1 MKKDTNFIEDL
12 LGRMT
17 LSEKIGQ
24 LNLVTPGG
32 ETLTGTVVN
41 TDVSDKIRNGR
52 IGSIFGVKSAEGVRM
67 FQDLAQQTRLKIP
80 LMFAEDVI
88 HGQKTVFP
96 LPLALAASWD
106 MALVR
111 ATARVAAQEA
121 ASIGIDQVYSP
132 MVDVCRDPRWG
143 RIAESPGED
152 PFLASRFAEAM
163 VEGYQGSDL
172 SRSDAVMACLKH
184 FCGYGG
190 GMGGRDY
197 DAVDLA
203 PATLH
208 DVVLPPFVAGIRA
221 GAGSIMASFN
231 TLNGVP
237 MHANRTVITDLFRK
251 NLGFDG
257 LVVADYT
264 GVLELI
270 AHGVAADRA
279 HAARLGLSAGVDMDM
294 VSETY
299 TETLEE
305 SVRTGLI
312 DEAEITAAC
321 RRVLE
326 AKLKLGLFD
335 DPYHRLDWGRA
346 AQPILTAANRQLAR
360 EAVAA
365 VTVLLKNEDGL
376 LPLPAPESGRLGT
389 IALIGPFVEDRVNMN
404 GTWAVAA
411 SPSTVVP
418 IADGLREAAGSQVK
432 VLTAK
437 GANIVDEPWLADRLN
452 VHDWKDLSVV
462 LDVRSPEA
470 MIAEA
475 VAVASRADVAVAV
488 VGEAREY
495 SGESSSRTDLAIPAP
510 QKKLLQALKATGK
523 PLVVVV
529 MTGRPLALAD
539 EASLADALLVAWF
552 GGTEIGH
559 GLADVLFGRAEPAGR
574 LPATFPYCLGQVPVT
589 YAHRPT
595 GRPTLSRFQK
605 FTSGY
610 VDLPDDVPQNDG
622 LYPFGFGLGYGKV
635 AYAPPRA
642 NRTELTGV
650 DDRLE
655 VTVALSNIGDRPTWE
670 TVQLYI
676 GDPVASV
683 SRPVKELKAFRK
695 VALAAHA
702 SETVS
707 FTVTSADL
715 DFSVAE
721 TLTDIRRRREDG
733 TFDIHIGPN
742 SRDTQALRIVWTGLQ
757 SDGHGS

>member
-1 MKKDTNFIEDL
+1 MTKDKDFIDGL
-12 LGRMT
+12 LANMT
-17 LSEKIGQ
+17 LAEKIGQ

-41 TDVSDKIRNGR
+41 TDVAEKIRAGR
-52 IGSIFGVKSAEGVRM
+52 IGAIFGVKSAEAVRV
-67 FQDLAQQTRLKIP
+67 FQDLAQLTRLKIP

-88 HGQKTVFP
+88 HGQKTIFP
-96 LPLALAASWD
+96 LPLAQAASFD
-106 MALVR
+106 MDLVR
-111 ATARVAAQEA
+111 DGARVAAQEA
-121 ASIGIDQVYSP
+121 AAIGIDQVYSP

-143 RIAESPGED
+143 RIAESAGED
-152 PFLASRFAEAM
+152 PYLASRFAVAM
-163 VEGYQGSDL
+163 VEGYQAGDL
-172 SRSDAVMACLKH
+172 RRPDAVMACLKH

-197 DAVDLA
+197 DAVDLS

-208 DVVLPPFVAGIRA
+208 DVVLPPFVAGARA

-237 MHANRTVITDLFRK
+237 MHANKAAITDLYRTK
-251 NLGFDG
+251 IGFDG

-279 HAARLGLSAGVDMDM
+279 EAARRALTAGVDMDM
-294 VSETY
+294 VSEAY
-299 TETLEE
+299 LDTLEE
-305 SVRTGLI
+305 AVTAGLV
-312 DEAEITAAC
+312 DEALITAAC

-335 DPYHRLDWGRA
+335 DPYHRLDWGRS
-346 AQPILTAANRQLAR
+346 AQPILTTANRQLAR
-360 EAVAA
+360 RAVAA
-365 VTVLLKNEDGL
+365 VSVLLKNDGDL
-376 LPLPAPESGRLGT
+376 LPLPAPDSGKLGA

-404 GTWAVAA
+404 GTWAVAG

-418 IADGLREAAGSQVK
+418 IADGLREAVGNAAAISV
-432 VLTAK
+432 AK
-437 GANIVDEPWLADRLN
+437 GANIVDEDWLAARLN

-462 LDVRSPEA
+462 IDERSPEV

-475 VAVASRADVAVAV
+475 VAAAMSSDVVVAV

-495 SGESSSRTDLAIPAP
+495 SGESSSRTDLTIPEP
-510 QKKLLQALKATGK
+510 QKKLLRALKAIGK

-529 MTGRPLALAD
+529 MTGRPLVLT
-539 EASLADALLVAWF
+539 EETGLADALLVAWF

-559 GLADVLFGRAEPAGR
+559 GLADVLLGKAEPSGR
-574 LPATFPYCLGQVPVT
+574 LPATFPYTVGQVPVT

-595 GRPTLSRFQK
+595 GRPSPGRFQK

-610 VDLPDDVPQNDG
+610 VDLPDGVPQNDG

-635 AYAPPRA
+635 SYGPPRA
-642 NRTELTGV
+642 DRTELSGSDT
-650 DDRLE
+650 LT
-655 VTVALSNIGDRPTWE
+655 VTVTVTNLGDRPTDE

-683 SRPVKELKAFRK
+683 SRPVKELKGFRK
-695 VALAAHA
+695 LTLAARSA
-702 SETVS
+702 ETVS
-707 FTVTSADL
+707 FTVTAADL
-715 DFSVAE
+715 AFSIAE
-721 TLTDIRRRREDG
+721 TVDDIRRTAESG
-733 TFDIHIGPN
+733 AFDIHIGPN
-742 SRDTQALRIVWTGLQ
+742 SRDTQTIRVVWTNP
-757 SDGHGS
+757 S

>member
-1 MKKDTNFIEDL
+1 MTKDRDFIDRL
-12 LGRMT
+12 IAGMT
-17 LSEKIGQ
+17 LAEKIGQ

-41 TDVSDKIRNGR
+41 TDVADKIRDGR
-52 IGSIFGVKSAEGVRM
+52 IGGIFGVKSAEAVRV
-67 FQDLAQQTRLKIP
+67 FQDLAQETRLKIP

-96 LPLALAASWD
+96 LPLALSASWD
-106 MALVR
+106 MELVQ

-152 PFLASRFAEAM
+152 PYLAARFAEAM
-163 VEGYQGSDL
+163 VRGYQGADL
-172 SRSDAVMACLKH
+172 SRPDAVMACLKH

-197 DAVDLA
+197 DAVDLS

-208 DVVLPPFVAGIRA
+208 DVVLPPFVAGMRA

-237 MHANRTVITDLFRK
+237 MHANRTAITDLFR
-251 NLGFDG
+251 NRLGYDG

-264 GVLELI
+264 GILELI

-279 HAARLGLSAGVDMDM
+279 DAARLGLAAGVDMDM
-294 VSETY
+294 VSEAY
-299 TETLEE
+299 LDTLAE
-305 SVRTGLI
+305 SIEAGLI
-312 DEAEITAAC
+312 DEALITAAC

-360 EAVAA
+360 QAVAA
-365 VTVLLKNEDGL
+365 ASVLLKNDGNL
-376 LPLPAPESGRLGT
+376 LPLPTADGRRPGS
-389 IALIGPFVEDRVNMN
+389 IALVGPFVHDRVNMN

-418 IADGLREAAGSQVK
+418 IADGVSEALGDAVR
-432 VLTAK
+432 LITAK
-437 GANIVDEPWLADRLN
+437 GANIVDEPWLAERLN

-462 LDVRSPEA
+462 IDERPPAA

-475 VAVASRADVAVAV
+475 VEAAGRADVVVAV

-495 SGESSSRTDLAIPAP
+495 SGESSSRSDLALPEP
-510 QKKLLQALKATGK
+510 QKKLLRALKATGK

-529 MTGRPLALAD
+529 MTGRPLVLAE
-539 EASLADALLVAWF
+539 EAALADALLVAWF

-559 GLADVLFGRAEPAGR
+559 GLADLLFGKAEPSGR

-595 GRPTLSRFQK
+595 GRPTPGRFQK

-610 VDLPDDVPQNDG
+610 VDLPDEVPQNDG
-622 LYPFGFGLGYGKV
+622 LYPFGFGLGYGRV
-635 AYAPPRA
+635 AYGPPRA
-642 NRTELTGV
+642 NRTALGG

-655 VTVALSNIGDRPTWE
+655 VTVTVTNLGDLPTLE
-670 TVQLYI
+670 TVQLYV
-676 GDPVASV
+676 GDPLASV
-683 SRPVKELKAFRK
+683 SRPVKELKGFRK
-695 VALAAHA
+695 IALSPRAAEA
-702 SETVS
+702 VS
-707 FTVTSADL
+707 FVVTAADL

-721 TLTDIRRRREDG
+721 TIADTRRRCEAG
-733 TFDIHIGPN
+733 AFDIHVGPN
-742 SRDTQALRIVWTGLQ
+742 SRDTQAVRVVWEMPDTQGDR
-757 SDGHGS
+757 S

>member
-1 MKKDTNFIEDL
+1 MTKDRDFIDSL
-12 LGRMT
+12 IAGMT
-17 LSEKIGQ
+17 LAEKIGQ

-41 TDVSDKIRNGR
+41 TDVADKIRDGR
-52 IGSIFGVKSAEGVRM
+52 IGGIFGVKSAEAVRV
-67 FQDLAQQTRLKIP
+67 FQDLAQETRLKIP

-96 LPLALAASWD
+96 LPLALSASWD
-106 MALVR
+106 MELVR

-152 PFLASRFAEAM
+152 PYLAARFAEAM
-163 VEGYQGSDL
+163 VRGYQGADL
-172 SRSDAVMACLKH
+172 SRPDAVMACLKH

-197 DAVDLA
+197 DAVDLS

-208 DVVLPPFVAGIRA
+208 DVVLPPFVAGMRA

-237 MHANRTVITDLFRK
+237 MHANRAAITDLFR
-251 NLGFDG
+251 NRLGYDG

-264 GVLELI
+264 GILELI

-279 HAARLGLSAGVDMDM
+279 DAARLGLAAGVDMDM
-294 VSETY
+294 VSEAY
-299 TETLEE
+299 LDTLAD
-305 SVRTGLI
+305 SVEAGLI
-312 DEAEITAAC
+312 DEALITAAC

-360 EAVAA
+360 QAVAA
-365 VTVLLKNEDGL
+365 ASVLLKNDGDL
-376 LPLPAPESGRLGT
+376 LPLPPADSGRLAA
-389 IALIGPFVEDRVNMN
+389 IALVGPFVHDRVNMN

-418 IADGLREAAGSQVK
+418 IADGISEALGDAVRL
-432 VLTAK
+432 LTAK
-437 GANIVDEPWLADRLN
+437 GANIVDEPWLAERLN

-462 LDVRSPEA
+462 IDERPPAA

-475 VAVASRADVAVAV
+475 VEAAGRADVVVAV

-495 SGESSSRTDLAIPAP
+495 SGESSSRSDLALPEP
-510 QKKLLQALKATGK
+510 QKKLLRALKATGK

-529 MTGRPLALAD
+529 MTGRPLVLAE
-539 EASLADALLVAWF
+539 EAALADALLIAWF

-559 GLADVLFGRAEPAGR
+559 GLADVLFGKAEPSGR

-595 GRPTLSRFQK
+595 GRPTPGRFQK

-610 VDLPDDVPQNDG
+610 VDLPDEVPQNDG
-622 LYPFGFGLGYGKV
+622 LYPFGFGLGYGRV
-635 AYAPPRA
+635 AYGPPRA
-642 NRTELTGV
+642 DRTALSGN
-650 DDRLE
+650 DRLE
-655 VTVALSNIGDRPTWE
+655 VTVTVTNLGDLPTLE
-670 TVQLYI
+670 TVQIYV
-676 GDPVASV
+676 GDPLASV
-683 SRPVKELKAFRK
+683 SRPVKELKGFRK
-695 VALAAHA
+695 IALAARA
-702 SETVS
+702 AEAVS
-707 FTVTSADL
+707 FVLTPADL

-721 TLTDIRRRREDG
+721 TIADTRRRSEAG
-733 TFDIHIGPN
+733 AFDIHVGPN
-742 SRDTQALRIVWTGLQ
+742 SRDTQAVRVVWEMPDTQGDR
-757 SDGHGS
+757 S

>member
-1 MKKDTNFIEDL
+1 MTKDRDFIDRL
-12 LGRMT
+12 IAGMT
-17 LSEKIGQ
+17 LGEKIGQ

-41 TDVSDKIRNGR
+41 TDVADKIREGR
-52 IGSIFGVKSAEGVRM
+52 IGGIFGVKSAEAVRV
-67 FQDLAQQTRLKIP
+67 FQDLAQETRLRIP

-96 LPLALAASWD
+96 LPLALSASWD
-106 MALVR
+106 MELVR
-111 ATARVAAQEA
+111 ASARVAAQEA

-152 PFLASRFAEAM
+152 PYLAARFAEAM
-163 VEGYQGSDL
+163 VRGYQGGDL
-172 SRSDAVMACLKH
+172 SRPDAVMACLKH

-197 DAVDLA
+197 DAVDLS
-203 PATLH
+203 PMTLH
-208 DVVLPPFVAGIRA
+208 DVVLPPFVAGMRA
-221 GAGSIMASFN
+221 GAGAVMASFN

-237 MHANRTVITDLFRK
+237 MHANRAVITDLFRDR
-251 NLGFDG
+251 LGYDG

-264 GVLELI
+264 GILELI

-279 HAARLGLSAGVDMDM
+279 DAARLGLTAGVDMDM
-294 VSETY
+294 VSEAY
-299 TETLEE
+299 LDTLAA
-305 SVRTGLI
+305 SVEAGLV
-312 DEAEITAAC
+312 DEALITAAC

-360 EAVAA
+360 QAVAA
-365 VTVLLKNEDGL
+365 ATVLLKNDGNL
-376 LPLPAPESGRLGT
+376 LPLPAPESGRLGA
-389 IALIGPFVEDRVNMN
+389 IALVGPFVHDRVNMN

-418 IADGLREAAGSQVK
+418 IADGVSEALGDAVR
-432 VLTAK
+432 LITAK
-437 GANIVDEPWLADRLN
+437 GTNIVDEPWLAERLN

-462 LDVRSPEA
+462 IDERPPAA

-475 VAVASRADVAVAV
+475 VEAAGSADVVVAV

-495 SGESSSRTDLAIPAP
+495 SGESSSRSDLALPEP
-510 QKKLLQALKATGK
+510 QKKLLRALKATGK

-529 MTGRPLALAD
+529 MTGRPLVLAE
-539 EASLADALLVAWF
+539 EAALADALLIAWF

-559 GLADVLFGRAEPAGR
+559 GLADVLFGKAEPSGR

-595 GRPTLSRFQK
+595 GRPTPGRFQK

-610 VDLPDDVPQNDG
+610 VDLPDEVPQNDG
-622 LYPFGFGLGYGKV
+622 LYPFGFGLGYGRV
-635 AYAPPRA
+635 AYGPPRA
-642 NRTELTGV
+642 DRTALSG
-650 DDRLE
+650 DDRLK
-655 VTVALSNIGDRPTWE
+655 VTVTVTNLGDLPTFE
-670 TVQLYI
+670 TVQLYV
-676 GDPVASV
+676 GDPLASV
-683 SRPVKELKAFRK
+683 SRPVKELKGFRK
-695 VALAAHA
+695 IVLSPRAAETVTFALAA
-702 SETVS
+702 
-707 FTVTSADL
+707 ADL

-721 TLTDIRRRREDG
+721 TVTDTRRRWEAG
-733 TFDIHIGPN
+733 AFDIHVGPN
-742 SRDTQALRIVWTGLQ
+742 SRDTQTVRVVWEMPDTQGDR
-757 SDGHGS
+757 S

>member
-1 MKKDTNFIEDL
+1 MKKDKDFIESL

-17 LSEKIGQ
+17 LLEKIGQ

-41 TDVSDKIRNGR
+41 TDVAAKIKTGR
-52 IGSIFGVKSAEGVRM
+52 IGGIFGVKSAEAVRV
-67 FQDLAQQTRLKIP
+67 FQDLAQETRLKIP

-88 HGQKTVFP
+88 HGQKTIFP

-106 MALVR
+106 MNFVR

-143 RIAESPGED
+143 RVAESPGED

-163 VEGYQGSDL
+163 VEGYQGDDL
-172 SRSDAVMACLKH
+172 TRSDAVMACLKH

-197 DAVDLA
+197 DAVDLS

-208 DVVLPPFVAGIRA
+208 DVVLPPFAAGLRA

-237 MHANRTVITDLFRK
+237 MHANRAVITELFREK
-251 NLGFDG
+251 LGYEG

-264 GVLELI
+264 GILELI
-270 AHGVAADRA
+270 AHGIASDRA
-279 HAARLGLSAGVDMDM
+279 EAARLGLSAGVDMDM

-299 TETLEE
+299 LETLED
-305 SVRTGLI
+305 SVKAGLI
-312 DEAEITAAC
+312 SEVEITAAC

-346 AQPILTAANRQLAR
+346 AQPILTAANRHLAR

-365 VTVLLKNEDGL
+365 ATVLLKNDDL
-376 LPLPAPESGRLGT
+376 LPLPAPDSGKIGS

-404 GTWAVAA
+404 GTWAVAG

-418 IADGLREAAGSQVK
+418 IADGLREAAGNDLSIV
-432 VLTAK
+432 TAK
-437 GANIVDEPWLADRLN
+437 GANIVDEPWLATRLN

-462 LDVRSPEA
+462 IDVRSPEA

-475 VAVASRADVAVAV
+475 VATATAADVTVAV

-495 SGESSSRTDLAIPAP
+495 SGESSSRTDLSIPES
-510 QKKLLQALKATGK
+510 QKKLLRALKATGK
-523 PLVVVV
+523 PLIVVI
-529 MTGRPLALAD
+529 MTGRPLALA
-539 EASLADALLVAWF
+539 EETLLADALLVAWF

-559 GLADVLFGRAEPAGR
+559 GLADVLFGKSEPSGR
-574 LPATFPYCLGQVPVT
+574 LPATFPYNVGQVPVT

-595 GRPTLSRFQK
+595 GRPTPGRFQK

-610 VDLPDDVPQNDG
+610 VDLPDEIKQNDG
-622 LYPFGFGLGYGKV
+622 LYPFGFGLGYGEV
-635 AYAPPRA
+635 VYGPPRA
-642 NRTELTGV
+642 SRTQLAG

-655 VTVALSNIGDRPTWE
+655 VTLTVTNLGDRPTNE

-676 GDPVASV
+676 GDPVASI

-695 VALAAHA
+695 VALAARA
-702 SETVS
+702 AETVS
-707 FTVTSADL
+707 FTVTADDL

-721 TLTDIRRRREDG
+721 TVTDTCRRAEG
-733 TFDIHIGPN
+733 GAFDIHVGPN
-742 SRDTQALRIVWTGLQ
+742 SRDTQAVRVNWSEPQ
-757 SDGHGS
+757 SEGKRS

>member
-1 MKKDTNFIEDL
+1 MKKDKDFIDGL
-12 LGRMT
+12 IGRMT

-41 TDVSDKIRNGR
+41 TDVADKIRTGR
-52 IGSIFGVKSAEGVRM
+52 IGGIFGVKSAEAVRV
-67 FQDLAQQTRLKIP
+67 FQDLAQKTRLKIP

-88 HGQKTVFP
+88 HGQKTIFP
-96 LPLALAASWD
+96 LPLALAASWNMD
-106 MALVR
+106 LVR

-163 VEGYQGSDL
+163 VEGYQGTDL
-172 SRSDAVMACLKH
+172 SRPDAVMACLKH

-197 DAVDLA
+197 DAVDLS
-203 PATLH
+203 PTTLH
-208 DVVLPPFVAGIRA
+208 DVILPPFVAGMRA

-237 MHANRTVITDLFRK
+237 MHANRTVITELFRK
-251 NLGFDG
+251 RLGYDG

-264 GVLELI
+264 GILELI
-270 AHGVAADRA
+270 AHGIASDRA
-279 HAARLGLSAGVDMDM
+279 DAARLGLSAGVDMDM

-299 TETLEE
+299 LETLED
-305 SVRTGLI
+305 SVKTGLI
-312 DEAEITAAC
+312 GEDEITAAC
-321 RRVLE
+321 RRVLD

-346 AQPILTAANRQLAR
+346 AQPILTAGNRQLAR

-365 VTVLLKNEDGL
+365 ATVVLKNEGNL
-376 LPLPAPESGRLGT
+376 LPLPAPDSGRIGG
-389 IALIGPFVEDRVNMN
+389 IALVGPFALDRVNMN
-404 GTWAVAA
+404 GTWAVAG

-418 IADGLREAAGSQVK
+418 IADGLREAVGNAVSVT
-432 VLTAK
+432 TAK
-437 GANIVDEPWLADRLN
+437 GANIVDETWLATRLN

-462 LDVRSPEA
+462 IDVRSPEA

-475 VAVASRADVAVAV
+475 VAAATAADVTVAV

-495 SGESSSRTDLAIPAP
+495 SGESSSRTDLSIPEP
-510 QKKLLQALKATGK
+510 QKKLLRALKATGK

-529 MTGRPLALAD
+529 LTGRPLALA
-539 EASLADALLVAWF
+539 EETLLADALLIAWF

-559 GLADVLFGRAEPAGR
+559 GLADVLFGKAEPSGR
-574 LPATFPYCLGQVPVT
+574 LPATFPYCVGQVPVT

-595 GRPTLSRFQK
+595 GRPTPGRFQK

-610 VDLPDDVPQNDG
+610 VDLPDEVAQNDG
-622 LYPFGFGLGYGKV
+622 LYPFGFGLGYGNV
-635 AYAPPRA
+635 AYGPPRA
-642 NRTELTGV
+642 NRTKLTG

-655 VTVALSNIGDRPTWE
+655 VTLTVTNLGDRPTSE

-695 VALAAHA
+695 VALAARA
-702 SETVS
+702 TEAVNFVIT
-707 FTVTSADL
+707 ADDL

-721 TLTDIRRRREDG
+721 TVADLRRRSESG
-733 TFDIHIGPN
+733 AFDIHIGPN
-742 SRDTQALRIVWTGLQ
+742 SRDTQAVRVTWDEPQ
-757 SDGHGS
+757 SRGKQS

>member
-1 MKKDTNFIEDL
+1 MKKNKDFIDGL
-12 LGRMT
+12 LDRMT

-41 TDVSDKIRNGR
+41 TDVAEKIRTGR
-52 IGSIFGVKSAEGVRM
+52 IGGIFGVKSAEAVRV
-67 FQDLAQQTRLKIP
+67 FQDLAQETRLKIP

-88 HGQKTVFP
+88 HGQKTIFP

-106 MALVR
+106 MDLVR
-111 ATARVAAQEA
+111 ATARVAAREA

-152 PFLASRFAEAM
+152 PYLASRFAEAM
-163 VEGYQGSDL
+163 VEGYQGNDL
-172 SRSDAVMACLKH
+172 SRPDAVMACLKH

-197 DAVDLA
+197 DGADLS
-203 PATLH
+203 PASLH
-208 DVVLPPFVAGIRA
+208 DVVLPPFVAGMRA

-231 TLNGVP
+231 TLNGMP
-237 MHANRTVITDLFRK
+237 MHANRAVITELFREK
-251 NLGFDG
+251 LGFGG

-264 GVLELI
+264 GILELI

-279 HAARLGLSAGVDMDM
+279 DAARLGLSAGVDMDM

-299 TETLEE
+299 LETLED
-305 SVRTGLI
+305 SVRAELI
-312 DEAEITAAC
+312 EESEITAAC

-346 AQPILTAANRQLAR
+346 SQPILTAANRQLAR
-360 EAVAA
+360 AAVAA
-365 VTVLLKNEDGL
+365 ATVVLKNDGGL
-376 LPLPAPESGRLGT
+376 LPLPAPESGGIGT
-389 IALIGPFVEDRVNMN
+389 IALVGPFALDRVNMN
-404 GTWAVAA
+404 GTWAVAG

-418 IADGLREAAGSQVK
+418 LADGLREAASDAVSIR
-432 VLTAK
+432 TAK
-437 GANIVDEPWLADRLN
+437 GANIVDEPWLANRLN

-462 LDVRSPEA
+462 IDVRSPEA

-475 VAVASRADVAVAV
+475 VATASDADVTVAV

-495 SGESSSRTDLAIPAP
+495 SGESSSRTDLSIPEP
-510 QKKLLQALKATGK
+510 QKKLLRALKATGK
-523 PLVVVV
+523 PLVVIV
-529 MTGRPLALAD
+529 MTGRPLALAE
-539 EASLADALLVAWF
+539 EALLADALLVAWF
-552 GGTEIGH
+552 GGTEVGH
-559 GLADVLFGRAEPAGR
+559 GLADVLFGKAEPSGR
-574 LPATFPYCLGQVPVT
+574 LPATFPYSVGQVPIT

-595 GRPTLSRFQK
+595 GRPTPGRFQK

-610 VDLPDDVPQNDG
+610 VDLPDEVAQNDG

-635 AYAPPRA
+635 AYGAPRA
-642 NRTELTGV
+642 DRTTLTG

-655 VTVALSNIGDRPTWE
+655 VALTVTNLGDGPTLE
-670 TVQLYI
+670 TVQLYV
-676 GDPVASV
+676 GDPVASL

-695 VALAAHA
+695 IALAARA
-702 SETVS
+702 AETVS
-707 FTVTSADL
+707 FMVTADDL

-721 TLTDIRRRREDG
+721 TVTDTRRRSEG
-733 TFDIHIGPN
+733 GAFDIHVGPN
-742 SRDTQALRIVWTGLQ
+742 SRDTQAVRVIWDRPQ
-757 SDGHGS
+757 SEGRRS

>member
-1 MKKDTNFIEDL
+1 MVKDIEFIDDL
-12 LGRMT
+12 LAKMT
-17 LSEKIGQ
+17 LAEKIGQ

-41 TDVSDKIRNGR
+41 TDVAEKIREGR
-52 IGSIFGVKSAEGVRM
+52 IGSIFGVKSAEAVRV

-88 HGQKTVFP
+88 HGQKTIFP
-96 LPLALAASWD
+96 LPLALAASFD
-106 MALVR
+106 MELV
-111 ATARVAAQEA
+111 ADSARVAAREA

-143 RIAESPGED
+143 RVAESPGED
-152 PFLASRFAEAM
+152 PYLASRFAEAM
-163 VEGYQGSDL
+163 VKGYQGDDL
-172 SRSDAVMACLKH
+172 SRPDAVMACLKH

-197 DAVDLA
+197 DAVDLS

-208 DVVLPPFVAGIRA
+208 DVVLPPFVAGARA

-237 MHANRTVITDLFRK
+237 MHANRAVITELYRDK
-251 NLGFDG
+251 LGYDG

-279 HAARLGLSAGVDMDM
+279 DAARLAVTAGVDMDM

-299 TETLEE
+299 LDTLAD
-305 SVRTGLI
+305 SVRAGLI
-312 DEAEITAAC
+312 DEALVTAAC

-335 DPYHRLDWGRA
+335 DPYLRLDWGRA
-346 AQPILTAANRQLAR
+346 AQPVLTASNRQLAR
-360 EAVAA
+360 KAVAA
-365 VTVLLKNEDGL
+365 ASVLLKNDGDR
-376 LPLPAPESGRLGT
+376 LPLPAPDSGRLGA
-389 IALIGPFVEDRVNMN
+389 IALVGPFVRDRVNMN
-404 GTWAVAA
+404 GTWAVSG
-411 SPSTVVP
+411 SPSTVVT
-418 IADGLREAAGSQVK
+418 IADGLSEAVGNAVALR
-432 VLTAK
+432 VAK
-437 GANIVDEPWLADRLN
+437 GANIVDEDWLATRLN
-452 VHDWKDLSVV
+452 VHDWKELSVV
-462 LDVRSPEA
+462 IDERSPEA

-475 VAVASRADVAVAV
+475 VDAAKGADVTIAV

-495 SGESSSRTDLAIPAP
+495 SGESSSRTDLTIPEP
-510 QKKLLQALKATGK
+510 QKKLLRALKATGK

-529 MTGRPLALAD
+529 MTGRPLALA
-539 EASLADALLVAWF
+539 EESELADALLVVWF

-559 GLADVLFGRAEPAGR
+559 GLADVLFGKAEPTGR
-574 LPATFPYCLGQVPVT
+574 LPSSFPYTVGQVPLT

-595 GRPTLSRFQK
+595 GRPTPARFQK

-610 VDLPDDVPQNDG
+610 VDLPDAVPQNDG
-622 LYPFGFGLGYGKV
+622 LYPFGFGLGYGRI
-635 AYAPPRA
+635 AYGPPRVD
-642 NRTELTGV
+642 RTALGA

-655 VTVALSNIGDRPTWE
+655 VTVTVTNLGDRDSLE
-670 TVQLYI
+670 TVQLYV

-683 SRPVKELKAFRK
+683 SRPVKELKGFAK
-695 VALAAHA
+695 VAVAGHAA
-702 SETVS
+702 ETVR
-707 FTVTSADL
+707 FTLSAADL

-721 TLTDIRRRREDG
+721 SVTDTRRRFEG
-733 TFDIHIGPN
+733 GAFDIHVGPS
-742 SRDTQALRIVWTGLQ
+742 SRDTQTIRVVW
-757 SDGHGS
+757 SDKA

>member
-1 MKKDTNFIEDL
+1 MKKDMDFIDDL
-12 LGRMT
+12 IGRMT

-32 ETLTGTVVN
+32 ETLTGAVVN
-41 TDVSDKIRNGR
+41 TDVAEKIRTGR
-52 IGSIFGVKSAEGVRM
+52 IGGIFGIKSAEAVRV
-67 FQDLAQQTRLKIP
+67 FQDLAQETRLKIP

-106 MALVR
+106 MDLVR

-121 ASIGIDQVYSP
+121 SSIGIDQVYSP
-132 MVDVCRDPRWG
+132 MIDVCRDPRWG

-152 PFLASRFAEAM
+152 PYLASRFAEAM

-197 DAVDLA
+197 DAVDIS
-203 PATLH
+203 PVTLH
-208 DVVLPPFVAGIRA
+208 DVVLPPFIAGMRA
-221 GAGSIMASFN
+221 GAGSVMASFN

-237 MHANRTVITDLFRK
+237 MHANRAVITELFREK
-251 NLGFDG
+251 LGYGG

-264 GVLELI
+264 GILELI
-270 AHGVAADRA
+270 AHGIASDRA
-279 HAARLGLSAGVDMDM
+279 DAARLGLTAGVDMDM

-299 TETLEE
+299 LETIED
-305 SVRTGLI
+305 SVRAGLLK
-312 DEAEITAAC
+312 ETEITAAC

-365 VTVLLKNEDGL
+365 ATVVLKNDGDL
-376 LPLPAPESGRLGT
+376 LPLPAPESGKIGT
-389 IALIGPFVEDRVNMN
+389 IALIGPFVEDRINMN

-411 SPSTVVP
+411 LPSTVVP
-418 IADGLREAAGSQVK
+418 IADGLREAVGNAAS

-437 GANIVDEPWLADRLN
+437 GANIVDEPWLATRLN
-452 VHDWKDLSVV
+452 VHDWKELSVV
-462 LDVRSPEA
+462 IDVRSPEA

-475 VAVASRADVAVAV
+475 VATVSAADVAVVV

-495 SGESSSRTDLAIPAP
+495 SGESSSRTDLSIPEP
-510 QKKLLQALKATGK
+510 QKKLLRALKATGK

-529 MTGRPLALAD
+529 MTGRPLVLAEEAL
-539 EASLADALLVAWF
+539 LADALLVAWF

-559 GLADVLFGRAEPAGR
+559 GLADVLFGKTEPSGR
-574 LPATFPYCLGQVPVT
+574 LPATFPYCLGQVPIT

-595 GRPTLSRFQK
+595 GRPTPGRFQK

-610 VDLPDDVPQNDG
+610 VDLPDNVPQNDG

-635 AYAPPRA
+635 AYGPPRA
-642 NRTELTGV
+642 DRTSLVG

-655 VTVALSNIGDRPTWE
+655 VAVTVTNLGDRPTLE
-670 TVQLYI
+670 TVQLYV

-702 SETVS
+702 VEQITFV
-707 FTVTSADL
+707 VTAADL

-721 TLTDIRRRREDG
+721 TVTDTRRRSESG
-733 TFDIHIGPN
+733 AFDIHIGPN
-742 SRDTQALRIVWTGLQ
+742 SRDTQAVRVVWDEPQ
-757 SDGHGS
+757 IEARRS

>member
-1 MKKDTNFIEDL
+1 MTKDLDFITGL
-12 LGRMT
+12 LDRMT
-17 LSEKIGQ
+17 LAEKIGQ

-41 TDVSDKIRNGR
+41 TDVAEKIKTGR
-52 IGSIFGVKSAEGVRM
+52 IGGIFGVKSAEAVRV
-67 FQDLAQQTRLKIP
+67 FQDIAQETRLKIP

-88 HGQKTVFP
+88 HGQKTIFP

-106 MALVR
+106 MDLVR
-111 ATARVAAQEA
+111 ATARVAAREA

-132 MVDVCRDPRWG
+132 MIDVCRDPRWG

-152 PFLASRFAEAM
+152 PYLASRFAEAM
-163 VEGYQGSDL
+163 VEGYQDNDL
-172 SRSDAVMACLKH
+172 SRPDAVMACLKH

-197 DAVDLA
+197 DAVDIS

-208 DVVLPPFVAGIRA
+208 DVVLPPFVAGMRA

-237 MHANRTVITDLFRK
+237 MHANHAVITELFREK
-251 NLGFDG
+251 LGFEG

-264 GVLELI
+264 GILELI

-279 HAARLGLSAGVDMDM
+279 DAARLGLTAGVDMDM

-299 TETLEE
+299 LETLED
-305 SVRTGLI
+305 SVRKGLVT
-312 DEAEITAAC
+312 EAEITAAC

-335 DPYHRLDWGRA
+335 DPYHRLDWGRS
-346 AQPILTAANRQLAR
+346 AQPILTAPNRQLAR

-365 VTVLLKNEDGL
+365 ATVVLKNEGNL
-376 LPLPAPESGRLGT
+376 LPLPAPESGKIGT
-389 IALIGPFVEDRVNMN
+389 IALVGPLALDRVNMN

-418 IADGLREAAGSQVK
+418 IADGLREAVGNAVS

-437 GANIVDEPWLADRLN
+437 GANIVDELWLASRLN

-462 LDVRSPEA
+462 IDVRSPEA

-475 VAVASRADVAVAV
+475 VATASSADVAIAV

-495 SGESSSRTDLAIPAP
+495 SGESSSRSDLSIPEP
-510 QKKLLQALKATGK
+510 QKKLLRALKATGK

-529 MTGRPLALAD
+529 MTGRPLVLAEEAL
-539 EASLADALLVAWF
+539 LADALLVAWF

-559 GLADVLFGRAEPAGR
+559 GLADVLFGKAEPSGR
-574 LPATFPYCLGQVPVT
+574 LPATFPYSLGQVPIT
-589 YAHRPT
+589 YSHRPT
-595 GRPTLSRFQK
+595 GRPAPGRFQK

-622 LYPFGFGLGYGKV
+622 LYPFGFGLGYGTV
-635 AYAPPRA
+635 AYGPPRA
-642 NRTELTGV
+642 DRTELTGE
-650 DDRLE
+650 DRLE
-655 VTVALSNIGDRPTWE
+655 VTVTVANLGDRPTLE

-676 GDPVASV
+676 GDPVANV

-695 VALAAHA
+695 LALAPRTT
-702 SETVS
+702 ETVS
-707 FTVTSADL
+707 FTVTAADL

-721 TLTDIRRRREDG
+721 TVTDTRRRLESG
-733 TFDIHIGPN
+733 AFDIHVGPN
-742 SRDTQALRIVWTGLQ
+742 SRATQSVRVVWNEPRREGKR
-757 SDGHGS
+757 S

>member
-1 MKKDTNFIEDL
+1 MTKDRDFIDRL
-12 LGRMT
+12 IAGMT
-17 LSEKIGQ
+17 LAEKIGQ

-41 TDVSDKIRNGR
+41 TDVADKIRDGR
-52 IGSIFGVKSAEGVRM
+52 IGGIFGVKSAEAVRV
-67 FQDLAQQTRLKIP
+67 FQDLAQETRLKIP

-96 LPLALAASWD
+96 LPLALSASWD
-106 MALVR
+106 MELVR

-152 PFLASRFAEAM
+152 PYLAARFAEAM
-163 VEGYQGSDL
+163 VRGYQGADL
-172 SRSDAVMACLKH
+172 SRPDAVMACLKH

-197 DAVDLA
+197 DAVDLS
-203 PATLH
+203 PMTLH
-208 DVVLPPFVAGIRA
+208 DVVLPPFVAGMRA

-237 MHANRTVITDLFRK
+237 MHANRAAITDLFRDR
-251 NLGFDG
+251 LGYDG

-264 GVLELI
+264 GILELI

-279 HAARLGLSAGVDMDM
+279 DAARLGLAAGVDMDM
-294 VSETY
+294 VSEAY
-299 TETLEE
+299 LDTLAE
-305 SVRTGLI
+305 SVEAGRI
-312 DEAEITAAC
+312 DEALVTAAC

-365 VTVLLKNEDGL
+365 ATVLLKNDGNL
-376 LPLPAPESGRLGT
+376 LPLPPADSGRLAA
-389 IALIGPFVEDRVNMN
+389 IALVGPFVHDRVNMN

-418 IADGLREAAGSQVK
+418 IADGVSEALGDAVR
-432 VLTAK
+432 LITAK
-437 GANIVDEPWLADRLN
+437 GANIVDEPWLAERLN

-462 LDVRSPEA
+462 IDERPAAA

-475 VAVASRADVAVAV
+475 VEAAGSADVVVAV

-495 SGESSSRTDLAIPAP
+495 SGESSSRSDLALPEP
-510 QKKLLQALKATGK
+510 QKKLLRALKATGK

-529 MTGRPLALAD
+529 MTGRPLVLAE
-539 EASLADALLVAWF
+539 EAALADALLVAWF

-559 GLADVLFGRAEPAGR
+559 GLADVLFGKAEPSGR

-595 GRPTLSRFQK
+595 GRPTPGRFQK

-610 VDLPDDVPQNDG
+610 VDLPDEVPQNDG
-622 LYPFGFGLGYGKV
+622 LYPFGFGLGYGRV
-635 AYAPPRA
+635 AYGPPRA
-642 NRTELTGV
+642 DRTALSG

-655 VTVALSNIGDRPTWE
+655 VTVTVSNLGDRPTLE
-670 TVQLYI
+670 TVQLYV
-676 GDPVASV
+676 GDPLASV
-683 SRPVKELKAFRK
+683 SRPVKELKGFRK
-695 VALAAHA
+695 IALSPRAAEA
-702 SETVS
+702 
-707 FTVTSADL
+707 VTFALTAADL

-721 TLTDIRRRREDG
+721 TVADTRRRWEAG
-733 TFDIHIGPN
+733 AFDIHVGPN
-742 SRDTQALRIVWTGLQ
+742 SRDTQAVRVVWEMPDTLGDR
-757 SDGHGS
+757 S